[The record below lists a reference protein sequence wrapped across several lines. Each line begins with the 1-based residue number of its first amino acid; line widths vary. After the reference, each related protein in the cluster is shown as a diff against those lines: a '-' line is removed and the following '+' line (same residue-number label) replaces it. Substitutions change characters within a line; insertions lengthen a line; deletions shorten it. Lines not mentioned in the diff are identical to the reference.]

1 MFDKICKYFIPKVLV
16 STNMPGGEA
25 KLFELALEMV
35 ILIIV
40 CLKVAECD
48 LPNNH
53 TVSYT

>member
-1 MFDKICKYFIPKVLV
+1 MFDKICKHFIPKVLV